1 MRRRDLVKLAAFA
14 LLSSPAAA
22 ISQSYPTKP
31 VRLLVGF
38 PPGGTTDIVA
48 RLVGQWLSERLGV
61 SFVTENRP
69 GAGTIVATETV
80 VRAPADGHTLLV
92 MTPANTINASFYDK
106 LDFDFERDIIPVAT
120 LIRSPYVLVAF
131 PGFPAKSVNE
141 LVAYA
146 KANPGKVNIASFGTG
161 TASHLSGEMLKMM
174 TGLKMQ
180 HVPYKGSAPM
190 LMDLLGGQVQVAFDN
205 LPASIEHIK
214 AGRLR
219 ALAITTDKRT
229 EVLPDVPTL
238 GEFYPGFETSS
249 WLAIGAPSKTPK
261 AIVDLLNKEINA
273 GLADPAV
280 RSKLSD
286 LGAAEFVGSID
297 DAAKHISGEIEK
309 WRKVVHASRAELR

>member
-1 MRRRDLVKLAAFA
+1 MRRRDLIKLAAIA
-14 LLSSPAAA
+14 LFSSPTAAL
-22 ISQSYPTKP
+22 SQSYPSKP

-48 RLVGQWLSERLGV
+48 RLIGQWLSERLGA
-61 SFVTENRP
+61 SFVIENRA
-69 GAGTIVATETV
+69 GAGTNIATEAV

-92 MTPANTINASFYDK
+92 MTPANTINVSFYDK
-106 LDFDFERDIIPVAT
+106 LEFDFERDIIPVAT
-120 LIRSPYVLVAF
+120 LIRSPYVLEVS
-131 PGFPAKSVNE
+131 PGFPAKSVQD

-161 TASHLSGEMLKMM
+161 TASHLSGEMFKMM
-174 TGLKMQ
+174 AGLHMQ

-219 ALAITTDKRT
+219 ALAITTEKRA

-249 WLAIGAPSKTPK
+249 WLGIGAPSKTPQ
-261 AIVDLLNKEINA
+261 AIVDLLNREINA
-273 GLADPAV
+273 GLADRTV
-280 RSKLSD
+280 RSKLAD
-286 LGAAEFVGSID
+286 LGAAEFAGSPGE
-297 DAAKHISGEIEK
+297 AARHISDEVEK
-309 WRKVVHASRAELR
+309 WRTVVRASRAESR